1 MRKNRVRQS
10 MCVVGLLGLLCAFG
24 CDANLQ
30 EAALAGL
37 YDFVAGTV
45 NETLATI
52 MPISD
57 AVANGV
63 G

>member
-1 MRKNRVRQS
+1 